1 MKKQALEDRSRSL
14 GETVTS
20 GIRRL
25 LVEGAFAPGQQL
37 SEMALCERL
46 GVSRNTL
53 REAFRTLAHEGLVT
67 HQPHRGVFVTRPG
80 PGSIVEIYRL
90 RRFIE
95 CRALSEAWPS
105 HPAVKEMRAAV
116 ENARERRE
124 QKDWLAVGTANMAFH
139 GAIVALADS
148 PRLDAFFSQILAELR
163 LAFGLMADKEW
174 LHGPYVEMNQQVL
187 DTFEGGDTK
196 AAVALLEQ
204 YLAQSE
210 RVVLAAWERQVASGG

>member
-1 MKKQALEDRSRSL
+1 MKKQDLEDRNPSL
-14 GETVTS
+14 GETVTA

-25 LVEGAFAPGQQL
+25 LVEGAFTPGQRL
-37 SEMALCERL
+37 SEISLCERL

-67 HQPHRGVFVTRPG
+67 HQPHRGVFVTRPDAA
-80 PGSIVEIYRL
+80 SIVEIYRL

-116 ENARERRE
+116 EEARTCRERR
-124 QKDWLAVGTANMAFH
+124 DWQAVGTANMAFH

-148 PRLDAFFSQILAELR
+148 ARMNVFFRQILAELR

-174 LHGPYVEMNQQVL
+174 LHGPYVEMNEQVL
-187 DTFEGGDTK
+187 ETFEGGDTT

-210 RVVLAAWERQVASGG
+210 RIVLAAWERQASL

>member
-1 MKKQALEDRSRSL
+1 MTTQGLENRSRPL
-14 GETVTS
+14 GETVTN

-25 LVEGAFAPGQQL
+25 LVEGAFAPGQRL

-67 HQPHRGVFVTRPG
+67 HQPHRGVFVTRPDAA
-80 PGSIVEIYRL
+80 SIVEIYRL

-95 CRALSEAWPS
+95 CRALSEAWPC
-105 HPAVKEMRAAV
+105 HPAVKGMRAAV
-116 ENARERRE
+116 ADARAFSE
-124 QKDWLAVGTANMAFH
+124 QQDWQAVGTANMAFH
-139 GAIVALADS
+139 GEIVALADS
-148 PRLDAFFSQILAELR
+148 PRLDAFFRGVLAELR
-163 LAFGLMADKEW
+163 LAFALMPDREW

-187 DTFEGGDTK
+187 ETFDAGDTN

-210 RVVLAAWERQVASGG
+210 RTVLAAWERQAAP

>member
-1 MKKQALEDRSRSL
+1 MKNQALEDRRESL
-14 GETVTS
+14 GDSVAA

-25 LVEGAFAPGQQL
+25 LVEGAFTPGQRL
-37 SEMALCERL
+37 SEVALCERL

-67 HQPHRGVFVTRPG
+67 HQPHRGVFVTSPDAA
-80 PGSIVEIYRL
+80 SIVEIYRL

-95 CRALSEAWPS
+95 CRALSDAWPS
-105 HPAVKEMRAAV
+105 HPAVREMRAAV
-116 ENARERRE
+116 NEAYAHIE
-124 QKDWLAVGTANMAFH
+124 QQDWLAVGTANMAFH

-148 PRLDAFFSQILAELR
+148 ARLNGFFRQILAELR
-163 LAFGLMADKEW
+163 LAFGLMSDKEW
-174 LHGPYVEMNQQVL
+174 LHAPYVDMNQQVL
-187 DTFEGGDTK
+187 ETFEAGDTK

-210 RVVLAAWERQVASGG
+210 RVVLAAWERQATP

>member
-1 MKKQALEDRSRSL
+1 MKKQSLEDRRESL
-14 GETVTS
+14 GETVTA

-25 LVEGAFAPGQQL
+25 LVEGEFTPGQRL
-37 SEMALCERL
+37 SEIALCERL

-67 HQPHRGVFVTRPG
+67 HQPHRGVFVTRPDAA
-80 PGSIVEIYRL
+80 SIVEIYRL

-105 HPAVKEMRAAV
+105 HPAVKEMRTAV
-116 ENARERRE
+116 EDARTYRER
-124 QKDWLAVGTANMAFH
+124 QDWLAVGTANMAFH

-148 PRLDAFFSQILAELR
+148 ARLDAFFRQVLAELR
-163 LAFGLMADKEW
+163 LAFGLMSDKEW
-174 LHGPYVEMNQQVL
+174 LHAPYVEMNQQVL
-187 DTFEGGDTK
+187 ETFEKGDTK

-210 RVVLAAWERQVASGG
+210 RIVLAAWERQGAS

>member
-1 MKKQALEDRSRSL
+1 MKKQSLEDRRESL
-14 GETVTS
+14 GETVTA

-25 LVEGAFAPGQQL
+25 LVEGEFTPGQRL
-37 SEMALCERL
+37 SEIALCERL

-67 HQPHRGVFVTRPG
+67 HQPHRGVFVTSPDAA
-80 PGSIVEIYRL
+80 SIVEIYRL

-116 ENARERRE
+116 DEAKEHGRRR
-124 QKDWLAVGTANMAFH
+124 DWLAVGTANMAFH
-139 GAIVALADS
+139 GAIVSLADS
-148 PRLDAFFSQILAELR
+148 ARLDDFFRQVLAELR
-163 LAFGLMADKEW
+163 LAFGLMSDKEW
-174 LHGPYVEMNQQVL
+174 LHAPYVEMNQQVL
-187 DTFEGGDTK
+187 ETFAGGDTR
-196 AAVALLEQ
+196 AAVVLLEH

-210 RVVLAAWERQVASGG
+210 RIVLAAWERQGAL